1 MSSMLSRSSVRETSP
16 VEYVVSLELEVGQP
30 AQAALVGLAPP
41 VVVDNGS
48 EVVTSEHRKANS
60 VGCRL
65 DNQGSVAEPPADS
78 PDPVAG

>member
-1 MSSMLSRSSVRETSP
+1 MQRLSVWLRL
-16 VEYVVSLELEVGQP
+16 SLLT
-30 AQAALVGLAPP
+30 
-41 VVVDNGS
+41 NGS

-65 DNQGSVAEPPADS
+65 DNQGSVAELPADS